1 MKRFEEFH
9 SNKLVWQD
17 LIKNFKNSMIF
28 AMELK
33 KSKKKLYLINKKIIK
48 QNLSVQ
54 KATADCRVF

>member
-1 MKRFEEFH
+1 MKRFKEFH

-17 LIKNFKNSMIF
+17 SIKNFKNSMIF